1 MKIRTDFITNSSS
14 SSFIIVVK
22 EDKLS
27 RTEKLILDCILIS
40 NSGETSDAEDL
51 SEEIM
56 NFKKVEKE
64 LPDFSFVD
72 DIDFGEFDGLTI
84 GDLKEEIQ
92 QGAKVFGKNIA
103 YLEEDF
109 LISLLNCY
117 KNISIYKGDN

>member
-1 MKIRTDFITNSSS
+1 MKIRTDFVTNSSS

-27 RTEKLILDCILIS
+27 RIEKSILDCILIS

-64 LPDFSFVD
+64 LLDFSFVD

-84 GDLKEEIQ
+84 EDLKEEIQ

>member
-1 MKIRTDFITNSSS
+1 MKIRTDFVTNSSS

-117 KNISIYKGDN
+117 KNVSIYKGDN